1 VRAETWAS
9 SAGADL
15 LDQTLQGLRGPAALA
30 GIVLEPESHG
40 VPELLQAY
48 VGDPSPRLALTRSK
62 YKPSGKLT
70 AYYELVTRDPRW
82 SRRHVAVTWRTGALA
97 AEAPAQR
104 QDPGPR
110 QGAASADGRVSL
122 LVSPADPS
130 MPQLGRLHD
139 RAHLFSTMTA
149 LGQSWQGDVDDLRI
163 QTIRYRPGQRHVLYV
178 RSARMRCGLFVKT
191 DRDDLGA
198 HAVRMAR
205 MLQEVLPARCGGTAV
220 AEPLGYLAEDR
231 VAAWRQV
238 IGQPLQNRL
247 WDDLPAAVALV
258 ALVGLCARSVH
269 DGGPELASAVAWS
282 RVGSAAGSVAVE
294 LAATRRAGEHIVA
307 LLPGAGRTY
316 QAVLDEVA
324 DRLRGLP
331 SGVATVVHGDLK
343 ADNLVATGRRIRIL
357 DLDRCGWAD
366 PALDLAKFLA
376 DLRWWC
382 AADRQRAALLSRAF
396 RIGYGPVEPARWAR
410 ADALAVAFDLK
421 HAARRYAIHDPRWQ
435 ALVRDQVE
443 RARLRLQR
451 TRQP

>member
-1 VRAETWAS
+1 MTAVTRPSPMT
-9 SAGADL
+9 ADL
-15 LDQTLQGLRGPAALA
+15 LDQTLQGTRGPAALA

-40 VPELLQAY
+40 VPELLRAH
-48 VGDPSPRLALTRSK
+48 VGDPPPRLALTRSK

-70 AYYELVTRDPRW
+70 AYYELVTRDSRW

-97 AEAPAQR
+97 AETA
-104 QDPGPR
+104 DPWQEYDGR
-110 QGAASADGRVSL
+110 LAATSVDGRVSV
-122 LVSPADPS
+122 LVSPDDPA
-130 MPQLGRLHD
+130 MPQLRRLHD
-139 RAHLFSTMTA
+139 RGHLFSAMA
-149 LGQSWQGDVDDLRI
+149 GLGQAWQGPVDELRI

-205 MLQEVLPARCGGTAV
+205 MLQEVLPARCGSTAV
-220 AEPLGYLAEDR
+220 AEPLGYLPEDR

-238 IGQPLQNRL
+238 TGQPLRNRL
-247 WDDLPAAVALV
+247 WDDPPVAAGLV

-282 RVGSAAGSVAVE
+282 RVGSAAGSVRVE
-294 LAATRRAGEHIVA
+294 LAATRRAGEHIVT
-307 LLPGAGRTY
+307 LLPGTGRTY
-316 QAVLDEVA
+316 QAVLDDVT
-324 DRLRGLP
+324 DRLDRLP

-343 ADNLVATGRRIRIL
+343 AENLVATGHRIRLL

-382 AADRQRAALLSRAF
+382 AADRPRAALLARAF
-396 RIGYGPVEPARWAR
+396 RMGYGPVEPARWAR
-410 ADALAVAFDLK
+410 AEALAIAFDLK
-421 HAARRYAIHDPRWQ
+421 YAARRYPIHDPRWQ